1 MSISGDHPTKKIPRV
16 SRIVVFT
23 TVCPKL
29 FETTPFSPKSSLAQ
43 PSQIVYQGGV
53 LVYIRVGHT
62 SLKVCSTNFG
72 HKIVQKSLPKIFI
85 NFFRR
90 FLLLKWA

>member
-1 MSISGDHPTKKIPRV
+1 MKYVIIRGKPSLFDGPIKNHLALV
-16 SRIVVFT
+16 S
-23 TVCPKL
+23 
-29 FETTPFSPKSSLAQ
+29 
-43 PSQIVYQGGV
+43 
-53 LVYIRVGHT
+53 RVGHT
-62 SLKVCSTNFG
+62 SLKFCSTNFG